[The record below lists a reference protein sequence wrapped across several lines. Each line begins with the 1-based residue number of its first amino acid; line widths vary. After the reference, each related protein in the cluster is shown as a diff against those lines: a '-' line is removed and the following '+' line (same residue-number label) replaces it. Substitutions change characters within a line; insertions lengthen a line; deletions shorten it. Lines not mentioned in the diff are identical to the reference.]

1 MIKIKENRGGFK
13 KAQGKENKRR
23 VKEYFSTNEG
33 SIQDCA
39 DALNL
44 SSVTVRGWVKVLN
57 KEGKEV

>member
-23 VKEYFSTNEG
+23 VKEYFSCNEG

-39 DALNL
+39 DALGLCN
-44 SSVTVRGWVKVLN
+44 VTVRGWVKVLR
-57 KEGKEV
+57 KEEKEV